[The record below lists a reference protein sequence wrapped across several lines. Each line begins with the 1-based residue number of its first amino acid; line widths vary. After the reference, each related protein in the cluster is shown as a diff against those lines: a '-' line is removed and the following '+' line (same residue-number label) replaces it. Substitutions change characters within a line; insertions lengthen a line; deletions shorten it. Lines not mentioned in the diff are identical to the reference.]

1 MFNMKDNKLARR
13 RTFSQVSETNMKRTF
28 SLLEEKADK
37 IKLDF
42 IAKKKEESKQT
53 KIVDFIKNKLG
64 SKNDT
69 LSKLDT

>member
-1 MFNMKDNKLARR
+1 
-13 RTFSQVSETNMKRTF
+13 MKRTF
-28 SLLEEKADK
+28 SQLEEKADK

-42 IAKKKEESKQT
+42 LAKKKEESKQT